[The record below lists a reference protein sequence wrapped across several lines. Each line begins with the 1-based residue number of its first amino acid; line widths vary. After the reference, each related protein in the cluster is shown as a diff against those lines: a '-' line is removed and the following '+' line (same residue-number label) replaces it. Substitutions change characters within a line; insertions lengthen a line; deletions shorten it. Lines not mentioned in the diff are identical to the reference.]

1 MLFSFIDTKKA
12 LTTTP
17 TKVDIVARA
26 YKLRRCHLA
35 LSFLL
40 KSPPYGG
47 TVIRKTFF
55 MTCSVA
61 DTRC

>member
-35 LSFLL
+35 
-40 KSPPYGG
+40 SPHYCGL
-47 TVIRKTFF
+47 ILNLF
-55 MTCSVA
+55 
-61 DTRC
+61 